1 MQVFYKNNLYI
12 YYFLVHFKKI
22 HYLCSI
28 FLTQNYTTM
37 QTTVFLPLSPAI
49 KSVTIIASIIILAT
63 MGYMAYQWYTTRQV
77 MLLVTFVIVAI
88 ALLSCMV
95 IIPRKLTVTT
105 DEINIHLLAW
115 KINIPADEIE
125 KIEHYPHGIQSS
137 RIAGAGGFFGNL
149 GLFTCKE
156 CGKHLSLITDPIDVC
171 IITRKSKI
179 PIVVSVENYSVFNTI
194 LEVQEKN

>member
-1 MQVFYKNNLYI
+1 MK
-12 YYFLVHFKKI
+12 
-22 HYLCSI
+22 
-28 FLTQNYTTM
+28 TTH
-37 QTTVFLPLSPAI
+37 FLPLSHPI
-49 KSVTIIASIIILAT
+49 KWITLLALIIIIVT
-63 MGYMAYQWYTTRQV
+63 MIYMAYQWYTTKQV

-95 IIPRKLTVTT
+95 LIPRKLTVTQ
-105 DEINIHLLAW
+105 EAINIHLLAW
-115 KINIPADEIE
+115 KINIPADEIV

-156 CGKHLSLITDPIDVC
+156 CGKHLSLITDPMDVC
-171 IITRKSKI
+171 IITRKSKM

>member
-12 YYFLVHFKKI
+12 YYFLVHFKKK

-37 QTTVFLPLSPAI
+37 RTTVFLPLSPAI
-49 KSVTIIASIIILAT
+49 KSVTIIASIIILVT
-63 MGYMAYQWYTTRQV
+63 MGYMAYQWYTTKQV

-95 IIPRKLTVTT
+95 LIPRKLTVTT

-115 KINIPADEIE
+115 KINIPTDEIE

-156 CGKHLSLITDPIDVC
+156 CGKHLSLITDPKDVC
-171 IITRKSKI
+171 IISRKNKM
-179 PIVVSVENYSVFNTI
+179 PIAVSIADNSIFNAI
-194 LEVQEKN
+194 AEVQEKN

>member
-1 MQVFYKNNLYI
+1 MK
-12 YYFLVHFKKI
+12 
-22 HYLCSI
+22 
-28 FLTQNYTTM
+28 TTN
-37 QTTVFLPLSPAI
+37 FLPLSQSI
-49 KSVTIIASIIILAT
+49 LWITLLASIIILV
-63 MGYMAYQWYTTRQV
+63 GIGVIVYQWLQFHQPHLLFALI
-77 MLLVTFVIVAI
+77 LLVV

-95 IIPRKLTVTT
+95 LIPRKLTVTT

-156 CGKHLSLITDPIDVC
+156 CGKHLSLITDPMDVC
-171 IITRKSKI
+171 IITRKNKL
-179 PIVVSVENYSVFNTI
+179 PIVVSIADNSVFNAI
-194 LEVQEKN
+194 AEVQEKN